1 MAFWLTLAG
10 VLLGLYALHRL
21 ALWAE
26 QRGWI
31 FYMKKKPS
39 TTALGSAFLEIQ
51 QLAQPEKRHLLE
63 IKKDQKAEED
73 EAGGSGDPER

>member
-1 MAFWLTLAG
+1 MTLWLTLAG

-39 TTALGSAFLEIQ
+39 TTALGSAFLEIR
-51 QLAQPEKRHLLE
+51 QLAQNTGQESAKPR
-63 IKKDQKAEED
+63 ED
-73 EAGGSGDPER
+73 TRR